1 MAAVHFFL
9 RDGFAR
15 NGKKIEAGPLGGP
28 DEVRSKDYMV
38 CHYGTEAFLSAMILD
53 GVLEKFPRLRGGV
66 IEQGALWAV
75 PWIRKLDIAQDA
87 FKRFEPYL
95 NLPMRASEYAHRQLK
110 FTPYPPEPV
119 GWIIEQ
125 IGPDLLM
132 FSSDFPHPEGGR
144 DPLAK
149 FKKGLDDYNIP
160 EDQRELFY
168 TKNFAEFLGSH
179 I

>member
-1 MAAVHFFL
+1 M
-9 RDGFAR
+9 
-15 NGKKIEAGPLGGP
+15 
-28 DEVRSKDYMV
+28 
-38 CHYGTEAFLSAMILD
+38 
-53 GVLEKFPRLRGGV
+53 
-66 IEQGALWAV
+66 
-75 PWIRKLDIAQDA
+75 
-87 FKRFEPYL
+87 
-95 NLPMRASEYAHRQLK
+95 K

-125 IGPDLLM
+125 LGPDLLM